1 MTLSHHTRNV
11 FSILHFTWE
20 LKCKTSLSGSQMMQ
34 CVYFRFWLNWKLMCL
49 KSQHEKCLYRCLQYR
64 YSLVWKYTKVLGW
77 LTWYLSSW
85 FCVQWNNPVA
95 SLPWHRA
102 GFIWLFTWRMWMFCT
117 AACTVL
123 QQVNSNSQCIH
134 FFFLVLQ
141 AVLRR
146 RWFVTH
152 FFMLLE
158 EKAIFCRNFAY

>member
-1 MTLSHHTRNV
+1 VEGWTEWSCGSFPTLLILWFYDSIMTLSHHTKNV

-123 QQVNSNSQCIH
+123 QPILCSLTATASAST
-134 FFFLVLQ
+134 FSF
-141 AVLRR
+141 
-146 RWFVTH
+146 
-152 FFMLLE
+152 
-158 EKAIFCRNFAY
+158 